1 MSKKIKMQIKRSMPY
16 FMILSLIMSSTVIGL
31 VFNFNT
37 STQKL
42 VTNLFYPEAQAQN
55 DTATTTVTVK
65 NAPPD
70 IIIQPSELFA
80 SGQGS
85 TSTTPVNIGA
95 SIGFSITASDM
106 ESNSY
111 YLLVCANGS
120 APTPGAGGSA
130 PECSGGASNRLCVS
144 GLFADDAEATC
155 TYNSVSGAPETKDWY
170 AFVCD
175 NHATESDCSAY
186 SQGSAVGVNATSS
199 PMYVNHAPVF
209 ASGATTVNNQPAG
222 DNPFTFTATTT
233 DTDLLGGPDV
243 IQYDVCSTNS
253 WATTTGCTA
262 TTICSAT
269 STISGGTAVV
279 SCQATTT
286 IPTVDQAYHYWGFVK
301 DWHEL
306 AASSG
311 NAVDRT
317 YTVINTAPVVSSVV
331 LVGGDITV
339 NMKNSAEKTVTITGT
354 ISDNNSCADLT
365 SATSSVFLSSVAGLE
380 NCAADDDDC
389 YQIPAVSCVQDGGT
403 CSGVTDLSANYTCT
417 VDMAFNST
425 PTDPSANN
433 SNAANNWLAGMKAI
447 DNNSASHIA
456 TSASPVELITVSAL
470 DIVELSIPYGA
481 VKGGQDTGAYNA
493 TTTIVNY
500 GNSPLNSGVSG
511 TDMGP
516 IAIINQKYDLTPN
529 VYTSLT
535 NNASAVNTTVD
546 IVAPKPNTDALNI
559 EDSIYWGIFIPG
571 GTASGNYSGTN
582 SFVAELDG
590 SIAW

>member
-31 VFNFNT
+31 VFNFNA

-42 VTNLFYPEAQAQN
+42 VDNLFRPEAQAQN

-70 IIIQPSELFA
+70 ITIQPAEVFA
-80 SGQGS
+80 AGLGS
-85 TSTTPVNIGA
+85 TSTTPVNIGEG
-95 SIGFSITASDM
+95 IGFSITASDM

-111 YLLVCANGS
+111 YLIVCTSTTAT
-120 APTPGAGGSA
+120 AGAGGTA
-130 PECSGGASNRLCVS
+130 PSCGGGAGNTLCVS
-144 GLFADDAEATC
+144 GLTADDVEATC
-155 TYNSVSGAPETKDWY
+155 TYGSAAGAPETKDWY

-175 NHATESDCSAY
+175 NHATEPDCSAY

-209 ASGATTVNNQPAG
+209 ALGATTVDNQPAG

-233 DTDLLGGPDV
+233 DSDLLGGLDV

-253 WATTTGCTA
+253 WATSTGCTA

-269 STISGGTAVV
+269 STISGGTAIV

-286 IPTVDQAYHYWGFVK
+286 IPTVDQAYHYWGFVR
-301 DWHEL
+301 DWHQL

-331 LVGGDITV
+331 VVGGDITV

-365 SATSSVFLSSVAGLE
+365 SATSSVYLSSVAGLE
-380 NCAADDDDC
+380 NCAADDDEC
-389 YQIPAVSCVQDGGT
+389 YQIAAVSCVQDGGT
-403 CSGVTDLSANYTCT
+403 CSGTTDLSTNYTCT
-417 VDMAFNST
+417 VNMAFNSI

-433 SNAANNWLAGMKAI
+433 SNASNNWLAGVKAI
-447 DNNSASHIA
+447 DNNAAIHIA
-456 TSASPVELITVSAL
+456 TSASAVELITVSAL
-470 DIVELSIPYGA
+470 EITELGIPYGA
-481 VKGGQDTGAYNA
+481 VKGGQDTGTYNA

-516 IAIINQKYDLTPN
+516 IAIANQKYDLTPAT
-529 VYTSLT
+529 YLSLA

-546 IVAPKPNTDALNI
+546 IVAPKPNTDVLDI
-559 EDSIYWGIFIPG
+559 EDSIYWGIAIPG
-571 GTASGNYSGTN
+571 GTASGDYSGMN

-590 SIAW
+590 SVAW